1 MGISTATNKAVG
13 QELAAVLPQ
22 DNKAWYQRSHLLKL
36 NLLILSLCQL
46 SSCNGYDGSI
56 MVRNPLLLTARG
68 LTKTL

>member
-1 MGISTATNKAVG
+1 MGVSAATNKAVG

-36 NLLILSLCQL
+36 NLIILSLCQL

-56 MVRNPLLLTARG
+56 MVRWQIPLTG
-68 LTKTL
+68 VVN